1 MRRRFFLAMA
11 YVSCIALGCTSG
23 VSDSEPTEEASLQ
36 AWLEFTDVGEV
47 PKHLR
52 AAAHFR
58 LDIRLAIQAGV
69 HDQVFIETACAAAA
83 SHDLELTLWPL
94 LAEEDGYWPNQSNAE
109 AFSDWALE
117 VLDWT
122 TDSCDALQ
130 AVVVDMNMPIE
141 RRDIWVADEV
151 GSTADRVALLEKG
164 MDETAFLAAKDVY
177 QNWIEVVR
185 FRHPNVAVHLS
196 TSPMLVDDRWD
207 GDESIA
213 MALWT
218 PVEGLDWDRV
228 SFQVYRTVFSAYSAS
243 LLGTDDGFG
252 PGLVSSYAADI
263 IDLYGDRAAIDV
275 GATGPDQWGHG
286 GMTEPGEL
294 QGDIAAAL
302 DAGIPLNAI
311 HIYSLEGLVDQDEP
325 HAWVA
330 IPEPS
335 AVSDEAAVDS
345 IRDWIRI
352 MDESF

>member
-1 MRRRFFLAMA
+1 MCRRIF
-11 YVSCIALGCTSG
+11 IAVACGSTIGLGCTSG
-23 VSDSEPTEEASLQ
+23 DSDSEPTEEAPLQ

-58 LDIRLAIQAGV
+58 LDIRLAVQAGV
-69 HDQVFIETACAAAA
+69 HDQVFIETACTAAA
-83 SHDLELTLWPL
+83 SHDLGLTLWPL

-109 AFSDWALE
+109 AFSTWALE

-130 AVVVDMNMPIE
+130 AVVVDMNMPTD
-141 RRDIWVADEV
+141 RSDIWMGDEI

-164 MDETAFLAAKDVY
+164 MDEPAFLAAKDVY
-177 QNWIEVVR
+177 KAWIEAVR
-185 FRHPNVAVHLS
+185 SRHPTIEVHLS
-196 TSPMLVDDRWD
+196 TLPMLVDDHLD

-228 SFQVYRTVFSAYSAS
+228 SFQVYRTVFPAYSAS
-243 LLGTDDGFG
+243 LLGTEAVFG

-263 IDLYGDRAAIDV
+263 VELYGDRAAIDI
-275 GATGPDQWGHG
+275 GIIGPDKWGPG
-286 GMTEPGEL
+286 GMTEPGGL
-294 QGDIAAAL
+294 QEDIAAAL

-311 HIYSLEGLVDQDEP
+311 HIDSLDGLVDQDDP
-325 HAWVA
+325 HAWVS
-330 IPEPS
+330 IPAPS
-335 AVSDEAAVDS
+335 AASDEAAVDS
-345 IRDWIRI
+345 IRDWIKGLDG
-352 MDESF
+352 MW

>member
-1 MRRRFFLAMA
+1 MCRRIF
-11 YVSCIALGCTSG
+11 IAVACGSIIGLGCTSG
-23 VSDSEPTEEASLQ
+23 DSDSEPTEEAPLQ

-58 LDIRLAIQAGV
+58 LDIRLAVQAGA

-83 SHDLELTLWPL
+83 SHGMRLTLWPL

-109 AFSDWALE
+109 AFSEWALE

-122 TDSCDALQ
+122 PNCDALQ
-130 AVVVDMNMPIE
+130 AVVVEMNMPMD
-141 RRDIWVADEV
+141 RRDIWMGDEI

-164 MDETAFLAAKDVY
+164 MNETAFLAAKDVY
-177 QNWIEVVR
+177 KDWIAAVR
-185 FRHPNVAVHLS
+185 SRHPTIEVHLS
-196 TSPMLVDDRWD
+196 TLPMLVDDHLD

-243 LLGTDDGFG
+243 LLGTEAVCG

-263 IDLYGDRAAIDV
+263 IDLCGDRAAIDV
-275 GATGPDQWGHG
+275 GATGPDKWGHG

-294 QGDIAAAL
+294 QEDIAAAL

-311 HIYSLEGLVDQDEP
+311 HIDSLEGLVDQDDP

-335 AVSDEAAVDS
+335 AASDEAAVDS
-345 IRDWIRI
+345 IRDWIQDF
-352 MDESF
+352 DESF